1 MTDALTKSYA
11 VALFESLRENNID
24 LDNALLELQKIA
36 EIIREEKI
44 NKFLL
49 HPSIDKNEKIDIIKE
64 ALKDFNK
71 TIASFILVLIENNRI
86 DIYEGIIESFKEE
99 YNELKGIINVEI
111 ITREP
116 LSREMYKKIVSYL
129 EDNYKRRVEA
139 TTKTDDDIIGGIIV
153 KVNGTIIDDSI
164 LNKLKAI
171 KDTVLNS
178 NKQ

>member
-116 LSREMYKKIVSYL
+116 LSREMYKKIVSYV
-129 EDNYKRRVEA
+129 EDNYKKRVEA

-171 KDTVLNS
+171 KDTVLSS
-178 NKQ
+178 NK

>member
-11 VALFESLRENNID
+11 IALFESLRENKVD
-24 LDNALLELQKIA
+24 LEEALLELQKIA

-49 HPSIDKNEKIDIIKE
+49 HPSIDKNEKIDILKQ
-64 ALKDFNK
+64 ALRDFNK
-71 TIASFILVLIENNRI
+71 TISSFVLVPIENNRI
-86 DIYEGIIESFKEE
+86 IIFDGIIESFKEE

-116 LSREMYKKIVSYL
+116 LSGEMYKKIVSYL
-129 EDNYKRRVEA
+129 ENSYKKRVEA
-139 TTKTDDDIIGGIIV
+139 TTKTNDNIIGGIIV

-178 NKQ
+178 NR

>member
-1 MTDALTKSYA
+1 M
-11 VALFESLRENNID
+11 
-24 LDNALLELQKIA
+24 
-36 EIIREEKI
+36 
-44 NKFLL
+44 
-49 HPSIDKNEKIDIIKE
+49 
-64 ALKDFNK
+64 
-71 TIASFILVLIENNRI
+71 
-86 DIYEGIIESFKEE
+86 
-99 YNELKGIINVEI
+99 EI

-129 EDNYKRRVEA
+129 KDNYKKRVEA

>member
-11 VALFESLRENNID
+11 IALFESLRENQVD
-24 LDNALLELQKIA
+24 LEEALLELQKIA

-49 HPSIDKNEKIDIIKE
+49 HPSIDKNEKIDILKQ
-64 ALKDFNK
+64 ALRDFNK
-71 TIASFILVLIENNRI
+71 TISSFVLVLIENNRI
-86 DIYEGIIESFKEE
+86 IIFDGIIESFKEE

-116 LSREMYKKIVSYL
+116 LSGEMYKKIVSYL
-129 EDNYKRRVEA
+129 ENSYKKRVEA
-139 TTKTDDDIIGGIIV
+139 TTKTNDNIIGGIIV

-178 NKQ
+178 NR

>member
-116 LSREMYKKIVSYL
+116 LSREMYKKIVSYV
-129 EDNYKRRVEA
+129 ENNYKKRVEA
-139 TTKTDDDIIGGIIV
+139 TTKTNDDIIGGIIV

>member
-11 VALFESLRENNID
+11 IALFESLRENQVD
-24 LDNALLELQKIA
+24 LEEALLELQKIA

-49 HPSIDKNEKIDIIKE
+49 HPSIDKNEKIDILKQ

-71 TIASFILVLIENNRI
+71 TISSFVLVLIENNRI
-86 DIYEGIIESFKEE
+86 NIFDGIIESFKEE

-116 LSREMYKKIVSYL
+116 LSGEMYKKIVSYL
-129 EDNYKRRVEA
+129 ENSYKKRVEA
-139 TTKTDDDIIGGIIV
+139 TTKTNDDIIGGIIV

-178 NKQ
+178 NR

>member
-11 VALFESLRENNID
+11 VALFESLRENNVN
-24 LDNALLELQKIA
+24 LDDALLELQKIA

-49 HPSIDKNEKIDIIKE
+49 HPSIDKNEKISIIKE

-129 EDNYKRRVEA
+129 EDNYKKRVEA
-139 TTKTDDDIIGGIIV
+139 TTKTEDDIIGGIIV

-178 NKQ
+178 NK

>member
-116 LSREMYKKIVSYL
+116 LSREMYKKIVSYV
-129 EDNYKRRVEA
+129 EDNYKKRVEA

>member
-11 VALFESLRENNID
+11 IALFESLRENQVD
-24 LDNALLELQKIA
+24 LEEALLELQKIA

-49 HPSIDKNEKIDIIKE
+49 HPSIDKNEKIDILKQ

-71 TIASFILVLIENNRI
+71 TISSFVLVLIENNRI
-86 DIYEGIIESFKEE
+86 NIFDGIIESFKEE

-111 ITREP
+111 ITKEP
-116 LSREMYKKIVSYL
+116 LSGEMYKKIVSYL
-129 EDNYKRRVEA
+129 ENSYKKRVEA
-139 TTKTDDDIIGGIIV
+139 TTKTNDDIIGGIIV
-153 KVNGTIIDDSI
+153 KVNGTIIDNSI

-178 NKQ
+178 NR

>member
-11 VALFESLRENNID
+11 IALFESLRENQVD
-24 LDNALLELQKIA
+24 LEEALLELQKIA

-49 HPSIDKNEKIDIIKE
+49 HPSIDKNEKIDILKQ

-71 TIASFILVLIENNRI
+71 TISSFMLVLIENNRI
-86 DIYEGIIESFKEE
+86 NIFDGIIESFKEE

-116 LSREMYKKIVSYL
+116 LSGEMYKKIVSYL
-129 EDNYKRRVEA
+129 ENSYKKRVEA
-139 TTKTDDDIIGGIIV
+139 TTKTNDDIIGGIIV

-178 NKQ
+178 NR

>member
-11 VALFESLRENNID
+11 IALFESLRENKVD
-24 LDNALLELQKIA
+24 LEEALLELQKIA

-49 HPSIDKNEKIDIIKE
+49 HPSIDKNEKIDILKQ

-71 TIASFILVLIENNRI
+71 TISSFILVLIENNRI
-86 DIYEGIIESFKEE
+86 DIFDGIVESFKEE

-116 LSREMYKKIVSYL
+116 LSGEMYKKIVSYL
-129 EDNYKRRVEA
+129 EDSYKKRVEA
-139 TTKTDDDIIGGIIV
+139 TTKTNDDIIGGIIV

-178 NKQ
+178 NR

>member
-11 VALFESLRENNID
+11 IALFESLRENQVD
-24 LDNALLELQKIA
+24 LEEALLELQKIA

-49 HPSIDKNEKIDIIKE
+49 HPSIDKNEKIDILKQ

-71 TIASFILVLIENNRI
+71 TISSFVLVLIENNRI
-86 DIYEGIIESFKEE
+86 NIFGGIIESFKEE

-116 LSREMYKKIVSYL
+116 LSGEMYKKIVSYL
-129 EDNYKRRVEA
+129 ENSYKKRVEA
-139 TTKTDDDIIGGIIV
+139 TTKTNDNIIGGIIV

-178 NKQ
+178 NR

>member
-111 ITREP
+111 ITKEP
-116 LSREMYKKIVSYL
+116 LSGEMYKKIVSYL
-129 EDNYKRRVEA
+129 EDSYKKRVEA
-139 TTKTDDDIIGGIIV
+139 TTKTNDDIIGGIIV

-178 NKQ
+178 NR

>member
-11 VALFESLRENNID
+11 VALFESLKEKNID
-24 LDNALLELQKIA
+24 LDVALLELSQIEKI
-36 EIIREEKI
+36 IMEEKI

-49 HPSIDKNEKIDIIKE
+49 HPNVDKNEKIEIIKK
-64 ALKDFNK
+64 ALKDFNQ
-71 TIASFILVLIENNRI
+71 TICSFVLVLIENSRI
-86 DIYEGIIESFKEE
+86 DIYNGILESFKDV

-111 ITREP
+111 ITKEKMT
-116 LSREMYKKIVSYL
+116 SEQFGKIVSYL
-129 EDNYKRRVEA
+129 EASYKKKVEA
-139 TTKTDDDIIGGIIV
+139 KEEIRDDIIGGIII

-178 NKQ
+178 NK